1 MSWRKKRGSPPDAT
15 FTGRCRRV
23 VSPLHRRIFLWF
35 GAAILLA
42 GTAGFGVNAVL
53 GGTARARD
61 FVAMRSFAE
70 RRFAESW
77 DEPER
82 RRALATEFSDMLDV
96 DVAVRDAKGQV
107 IDTVGAACER
117 PGLRL
122 EPKRADA
129 PLGRVDMCWRPNATR
144 RLTGLLSLVI
154 ALGILWMVSH
164 KIARRIGRPI
174 LELSRTATEIGRG
187 QFDVDVRLGR
197 HPPVEIA
204 RLAESIRDMAA
215 KIKKQMGDQRE
226 LLASVSHEIRSP
238 LARVRLLLELL
249 RGGDSSSPDRE
260 KLLADLESEIEEMD
274 ELVGG
279 LLASSRLEFSA
290 LSMRPHDVV
299 TAARRAI
306 ERAGVAI
313 EAEVEGEPRE
323 ILCDATLLARALAN
337 LLENAEKHG
346 GGVTGLTVR
355 FEEDRVAFEVTDAGP
370 GVAVED
376 RERIFD
382 PFFRK
387 PTAGHES
394 LGLGLALVK
403 RIAEGHGGEAYVRE
417 TDGTGAVVGFF
428 IQPL

>member
-1 MSWRKKRGSPPDAT
+1 MSWRKKRADRPDAS
-15 FTGRCRRV
+15 FTGRCRRA

-42 GTAGFGVNAVL
+42 GTAGFGVNAAL

-82 RRALATEFSDMLDV
+82 RRALASEFSDMLDV
-96 DVAVRDAKGQV
+96 DVAIRDADGAV
-107 IDTVGAACER
+107 VDTVGATCAR

-122 EPKRADA
+122 EPKRAEV

-144 RLTGLLSLVI
+144 RLTALLSLVI
-154 ALGILWMVSH
+154 ALGILWLVSH

-174 LELSRTATEIGRG
+174 LELSRAATEIGRG

-204 RLAESIRDMAA
+204 RLVESVRDMAA

-238 LARVRLLLELL
+238 LARVRLLLELV
-249 RGGDSSSPDRE
+249 RGGEGVTPERE
-260 KLLADLESEIEEMD
+260 KLLADLEAEIEEMD

-279 LLASSRLEFSA
+279 LLASSRLDFSA
-290 LSMRPHDVV
+290 LSLRPHDVV
-299 TAARRAI
+299 GAARRSI
-306 ERAGVAI
+306 ERAGLALELTVD
-313 EAEVEGEPRE
+313 GEPRE
-323 ILCDATLLARALAN
+323 ALCDATLLARAMAN

-346 GGVTGLTVR
+346 GGATRVTVR
-355 FEEDRVAFEVTDAGP
+355 FDEDAVAFEVADAGP
-370 GVAVED
+370 GVPSED
-376 RERIFD
+376 LERIFD
-382 PFFRK
+382 PFFRR
-387 PTAGHES
+387 PTDGHES

-403 RIAEGHGGEAYVRE
+403 RIAEGHGGEAYARAGE
-417 TDGTGAVVGFF
+417 DGGAVIGFV
-428 IQPL
+428 IREL